1 MEKDDLRGLP
11 KEKKTCF
18 VLCIECYWGVF
29 ISFLDVSL
37 RLFPFVYPPQGSV
50 PYWRDPAWPP
60 EEEFR
65 RRAGHETNEPN
76 SPHPSLKRVR
86 IGNQTAPPEEHFIIK
101 NTTGGLENL
110 LHAVFWK
117 YIYIIELHQTWGTL
131 ENLWASLQGNY
142 SWSIG
147 SVYKWLRLCSVFV
160 FFPSSSFFFALTI
173 ITQLKSVGFFVLFSF
188 FYYSGSVCMHACFSN
203 SEPLETGWLG
213 AGGSM

>member
-86 IGNQTAPPEEHFIIK
+86 IGNQTAPPRNISSLRTPPEAWRTFFMQYFGNIYISSNSIRPEEHWRTFGLPYK
-101 NTTGGLENL
+101 ETTPGL
-110 LHAVFWK
+110 
-117 YIYIIELHQTWGTL
+117 
-131 ENLWASLQGNY
+131 
-142 SWSIG
+142 
-147 SVYKWLRLCSVFV
+147 
-160 FFPSSSFFFALTI
+160 
-173 ITQLKSVGFFVLFSF
+173 
-188 FYYSGSVCMHACFSN
+188 
-203 SEPLETGWLG
+203 
-213 AGGSM
+213 